1 MSQKISI
8 SKSYIRKLTPL
19 MPSVYSF
26 LLDMILEHFVWI
38 SSLPHDRGEGTTGV
52 RHFKEKQQQTSSFR
66 TKKTN
71 E

>member
-8 SKSYIRKLTPL
+8 SKSCIRKLTPL
-19 MPSVYSF
+19 VPPDYSF
-26 LLDMILEHFVWI
+26 LLDMILKHFVWI
-38 SSLPHDRGEGTTGV
+38 SSLQHDREGEGNAGV
-52 RHFKEKQQQTSSFR
+52 RHFKEKQQISSFR